1 MDAEQLR
8 ELTTEEL
15 KYMLD
20 DLDKQGFEWRNKKV
34 AQGKLSDTTLLRK
47 MRRQKARI
55 LTIMTERVRLKE
67 VG

>member
-8 ELTTEEL
+8 ELNTEEL
-15 KYMLD
+15 KFMLD
-20 DLDKQGFEWRNKKV
+20 DLDKQGFEWRNKRV
-34 AQGKLSDTTLLRK
+34 AQGKLADATFLRK
-47 MRRQKARI
+47 LRRQKARI